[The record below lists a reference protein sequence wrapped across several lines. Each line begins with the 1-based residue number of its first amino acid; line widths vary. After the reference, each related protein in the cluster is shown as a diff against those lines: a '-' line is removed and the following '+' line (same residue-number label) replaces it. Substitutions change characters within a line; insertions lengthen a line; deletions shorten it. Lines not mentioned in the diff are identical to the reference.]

1 MSELQRVISMEGL
14 TKSYSGRAVLN
25 GLSFEVGRGEVF
37 ALLGQNGAGKTT
49 AIEILEGYRRPDAG
63 SATVLGLDPVH
74 DARHLKP
81 RMGVILQDGGLYP
94 GITPVEAVALFSHFY
109 DNPLPAEDIL
119 DLVGLSEAATVRY
132 RRLSGGQRQRL
143 ALALALLPSPEVVFL
158 DEPTAGL
165 DPRGRRQAW
174 DVISSLKDVGC
185 TVMLTTHYLEEAERL
200 ADHVGILKDG
210 ILIADG
216 SPQALMQRGRKTVRL
231 RTAGPTNPSLLAAL
245 PSAEGIHEEAAD
257 NVLIDTSDAPSLL
270 VEITG
275 LLQNESVPIVELRV
289 GYGSLE
295 EAFFDLTDQ
304 DST

>member
-14 TKSYSGRAVLN
+14 TKSYAGRAVLN

-74 DARHLKP
+74 DAFHLKP
-81 RMGVILQDGGLYP
+81 RMGVMLQDGGLYP

-165 DPRGRRQAW
+165 DPRGRRQA
-174 DVISSLKDVGC
+174 
-185 TVMLTTHYLEEAERL
+185 
-200 ADHVGILKDG
+200 
-210 ILIADG
+210 
-216 SPQALMQRGRKTVRL
+216 
-231 RTAGPTNPSLLAAL
+231 
-245 PSAEGIHEEAAD
+245 
-257 NVLIDTSDAPSLL
+257 
-270 VEITG
+270 
-275 LLQNESVPIVELRV
+275 
-289 GYGSLE
+289 
-295 EAFFDLTDQ
+295 
-304 DST
+304 